1 MERLRRDGI
10 FVRTCAL
17 IVCLAASAAS
27 DARAGLPLHHHDQEI
42 ADLVGVSRE
51 QVKNWK
57 RGRGENLKLG
67 ELRGQ
72 VVLVNFWAS
81 WCGPCRQ
88 EMPLLDQIYSQ
99 YKALGFTVLGVN
111 VDEDVAQANMLLKKV
126 QVSFPVVYDTAN
138 KVSELYQVSGMP
150 TTVIIDRDGNMRYRH
165 EGYLPGYEDT
175 YQQQVRTLLMQRT
188 SAR

>member
-27 DARAGLPLHHHDQEI
+27 QAVEVTGAAPDFTLKSTD
-42 ADLVGVSRE
+42 
-51 QVKNWK
+51 
-57 RGRGENLKLG
+57 GENLKLG

>member
-1 MERLRRDGI
+1 MEQLRRGSV
-10 FVRTCAL
+10 FARTCAL
-17 IVCLAASAAS
+17 IVSLAVCAASQAVDVSGAAPDFTLKS
-27 DARAGLPLHHHDQEI
+27 AG
-42 ADLVGVSRE
+42 
-51 QVKNWK
+51 
-57 RGRGENLKLG
+57 GENLKLA

-88 EMPLLDQIYSQ
+88 EMPLLDQIYGQ

-126 QVSFPVVYDTAN
+126 QVSFPVVYDSAN
-138 KVSELYQVSGMP
+138 KVSELYRVSGMP